1 MATRTITALFDSRAE
16 AEEAV
21 QALVSEV
28 GLDRTS
34 VRVESGAT
42 AGTTAS
48 GQEDKGFFASL
59 RDLFIPDE
67 DRHSYAEGLRRGG
80 AMVSARVDDA
90 QIDRAMDVLERYGA
104 VDLDEREAA
113 WRREG
118 WTGGAGEAGVV
129 GGAAG
134 GVVGASSDGSRT
146 GIAAMPGATT
156 GASSAPDGAPGNP
169 PGTMAS
175 RAVDQ
180 VAGTN
185 ISGAHPENEAGRG
198 TTAGVTGATTPAAR
212 AATGAVQGG
221 EEHIPIVEERL
232 RVGKREVSR
241 GRVRV
246 RSYVVETPV
255 QEQVALRQEH
265 VEVERRSV
273 DRPLTAADEALFQE
287 RVVEA
292 TESSE
297 EAVVAK
303 EARVVEEVVV
313 RKEAEERVQ
322 TVQDTVR
329 RTEVEVEDDRRAAGT
344 PVTGDTTG
352 TPTTPTPRAPNP
364 DRR

>member
-16 AEEAV
+16 AEQAV

-28 GLDRTS
+28 GLDRAS
-34 VRVESGAT
+34 VRVEAGAT
-42 AGTTAS
+42 AGATAS

-118 WTGGAGEAGVV
+118 WTGGAGEA
-129 GGAAG
+129 

-329 RTEVEVEDDRRAAGT
+329 RTEVEVEDERRAAGT
-344 PVTGDTTG
+344 TVTGDTTG
-352 TPTTPTPRAPNP
+352 TTTGTTPPRAPDP

>member
-1 MATRTITALFDSRAE
+1 MATRTITALFDNGAE
-16 AEEAV
+16 AERAV
-21 QALVSEV
+21 QALVSEAGV
-28 GLDRTS
+28 DRS
-34 VRVESGAT
+34 AVRVEAGA
-42 AGTTAS
+42 AGAAGGTAS

-59 RDLFIPDE
+59 RDMFIPEE
-67 DRHSYAEGLRRGG
+67 DHYSYAEGIRRGG
-80 AMVSARVDDA
+80 VMVSAQVDDA
-90 QIDRAMDVLERYGA
+90 RIDRAMDVLERHGA

-118 WTGGAGEAGVV
+118 WTGGAGEAGI
-129 GGAAG
+129 
-134 GVVGASSDGSRT
+134 VGASSDGYRT
-146 GIAAMPGATT
+146 GTAAMPGTA
-156 GASSAPDGAPGNP
+156 GVGAPDGTPGNP

-175 RAVDQ
+175 RGVDQ

-185 ISGAHPENEAGRG
+185 ISGAHPENERAGAAA
-198 TTAGVTGATTPAAR
+198 TARTGASAGSA
-212 AATGAVQGG
+212 QG
-221 EEHIPIVEERL
+221 EERIPIVEERL
-232 RVGKREVSR
+232 QVGKREVNR

-265 VEVERRSV
+265 VEIERRSV
-273 DRPLTAADEALFQE
+273 DRPLTDADQALFQE
-287 RVVEA
+287 RTIEA

-303 EARVVEEVVV
+303 EARVKEELVV

-344 PVTGDTTG
+344 TG
-352 TPTTPTPRAPNP
+352 TTRDDTAAPGSTAAPGTTRTPDP